1 MWINENTPYKGSY
14 LPRANHSCFVLAT
27 SENEDLKQ
35 ESKTAFVLVVL
46 CSYVCI
52 HSTALVLLLF
62 LVFKSETLGDI
73 LLKNWRNVDKN
84 IYKKICT
91 IHAFVFINPL
101 CSVSCRQKTSDLKTR
116 RCSVLTV
123 R

>member
-73 LLKNWRNVDKN
+73 LLKKLAKR
-84 IYKKICT
+84 
-91 IHAFVFINPL
+91 
-101 CSVSCRQKTSDLKTR
+101 RQKYLQNFVQFMLLFLLIHF
-116 RCSVLTV
+116 VLSLAGRKHLISRQEDV
-123 R
+123 QF

>member
-46 CSYVCI
+46 CSTFASI
-52 HSTALVLLLF
+52 PLHLF
-62 LVFKSETLGDI
+62 YF
-73 LLKNWRNVDKN
+73 
-84 IYKKICT
+84 Y
-91 IHAFVFINPL
+91 F
-101 CSVSCRQKTSDLKTR
+101 
-116 RCSVLTV
+116 
-123 R
+123 

>member
-27 SENEDLKQ
+27 SENEDLEQ

-84 IYKKICT
+84 IYKILY
-91 IHAFVFINPL
+91 N
-101 CSVSCRQKTSDLKTR
+101 SCF
-116 RCSVLTV
+116 CFY
-123 R
+123 

>member
-73 LLKNWRNVDKN
+73 LLKNGETST
-84 IYKKICT
+84 KISTKFCT